1 MLHVAYFNSKYVT
14 GEGAIKTARRRY
26 KKLLEAG
33 FNVDMH
39 KLNQEDMAN
48 FKRLKI
54 NPYSQKHQEM
64 NWLII
69 YDDETGKHVTNET
82 KDISTN
88 DLPYYFRSR
97 RDRRLTLEVA
107 LERAYALGC

>member
-1 MLHVAYFNSKYVT
+1 MLHVVYFNSKYVT
-14 GEGAIKTARRRY
+14 GEGVIKTARRRY
-26 KKLLEAG
+26 KKLLGAG

-88 DLPYYFRSR
+88 DLSYYFCSR
-97 RDRRLTLEVA
+97 RDRCLTLEVA